1 MSLWLH
7 WLQGIPQLES
17 FNCNTRTVCPLEK
30 DPVMVQGSIQQAERL
45 KSEARGTEGGDND
58 HAYANR
64 LEGEPRSEQSCTIP
78 K

>member
-1 MSLWLH
+1 
-7 WLQGIPQLES
+7 
-17 FNCNTRTVCPLEK
+17 
-30 DPVMVQGSIQQAERL
+30 MVQGSIQQAERL
-45 KSEARGTEGGDND
+45 KSEAWGTEGGDND